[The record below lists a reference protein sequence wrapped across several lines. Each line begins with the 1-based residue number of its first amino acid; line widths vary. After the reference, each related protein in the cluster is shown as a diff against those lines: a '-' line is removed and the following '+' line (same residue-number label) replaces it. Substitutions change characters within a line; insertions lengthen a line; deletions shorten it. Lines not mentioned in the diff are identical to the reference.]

1 MASTRGGGGYIS
13 RRRYVVED
21 DRRILGQVD
30 TGGDLGGGLGFKGAK
45 TLARKKESGRNK
57 GRRSAGSSH

>member
-1 MASTRGGGGYIS
+1 MSLKTIAAS
-13 RRRYVVED
+13 
-21 DRRILGQVD
+21 RILGQVD